1 MNIISLSFFNDI
13 WIHSYPEFLFYKNL
27 KEKYGVNID
36 VINCEKVFSKN
47 CPAHNNKSILLSD
60 TQAKKNKICNSCVKT
75 TNFYKKNS
83 NLNHLNLS
91 DFIKDKD
98 KSKIKEIL
106 KKINLYNYKNLSVL
120 GVNVSRSTL
129 FNFLINN
136 KLNSDS
142 FDKQTFNKFKIS
154 LEYSLIT
161 LFAFKKI
168 LYKKKYDFLISYST
182 EYSLNRVCAEYA
194 KLKNIKIMNLVAGK
208 NPQDK
213 YSKLILSESH
223 KAGFVYHA
231 NLNWNKFKKKPVAL
245 KDLNSV
251 ELYIES
257 LLKSKSYLNFSLA
270 PKGTNIR
277 NYFKIPSKYKKI
289 VLVALAGA
297 GERLGDHLIGH
308 MQSKEKNCSTKH
320 FDTDFQWAKYL
331 VKNADKFQD
340 TFFIFRPHPRDYNYR
355 GNLNISSVMKNYV
368 NLSKSLPDNCKF
380 NFREDQ
386 ISIYDFIPYVDL
398 LLNSSSVTSYEFGM
412 FGVRTLIFD
421 PKLYYY
427 SNDLVLYPKNF
438 KDYSLFMQKTLD
450 NKDYN
455 KKKII
460 INAFKWL
467 SIQFNYETID
477 ISDVFKPNYT
487 GRFFKAL
494 NTIQRL
500 SGTNF
505 MVNLFYNFTNTKMKN
520 ISLFYKMLK
529 NNYDSPLN
537 INLRKIY
544 SNSTEKN
551 EFKIVKKMIL
561 NQLYINKQNKIYEK
575 FNKIN

>member
-27 KEKYGVNID
+27 KEKYGVDID
-36 VINCEKVFSKN
+36 VINCKKVFLKS
-47 CPAHNNKSILLSD
+47 CPAHNNKSILPSD
-60 TQAKKNKICNSCVKT
+60 TQYKKNKICNSCIKT
-75 TNFYKKNS
+75 TNFYRKNS
-83 NLNHLNLS
+83 DLTHLSLG
-91 DFIKDKD
+91 DFITSEDKLI
-98 KSKIKEIL
+98 IKNIL
-106 KKINLYNYKNLSVL
+106 KKINLNNYKNLTVL
-120 GVNVSRSTL
+120 GVKVAKCTL

-142 FDKQTFNKFKIS
+142 FDTHTFNKFKIS

-168 LYKKKYDFLISYST
+168 LHKKKYDFLISYST

-231 NLNWNKFKKKPVAL
+231 NKNWNNFKKKQVTP

-270 PKGTNIR
+270 PNGINIR
-277 NYFKIPSKYKKI
+277 NYFKISSKYKKI

-308 MQSKEKNCSTKH
+308 MQSKEKNCSTKY
-320 FDTDFQWAKYL
+320 FDTDYQWAEYL
-331 VKNADKFQD
+331 IKNAYKFQD

-355 GNLNISSVMKNYV
+355 GNLNTSSVMNNYI
-368 NLSKSLPDNCKF
+368 NLSKTLPENCKF

-386 ISIYDFIPYVDL
+386 ISIYDFIPHIDL

-427 SNDLVLYPKNF
+427 SNDLVIYPKKF
-438 KDYSLFMQKTLD
+438 KDYFLLIQKTLK
-450 NKDYN
+450 NKNYN
-455 KKKII
+455 KKRIV

-494 NTIQRL
+494 NTIQRV

-505 MVNLFYNFTNTKMKN
+505 MVNFFYNFTNIKMKN

-537 INLRKIY
+537 INLRKNFNNKI
-544 SNSTEKN
+544 EKN

-575 FNKIN
+575 FNKVN

>member
-36 VINCEKVFSKN
+36 VVNCKKIFLKN

-60 TQAKKNKICNSCVKT
+60 SQTKKDKICNSCIKT
-75 TNFYKKNS
+75 TNFYKKKS
-83 NLNHLNLS
+83 NLNHLNLG
-91 DFIKDKD
+91 DFIENKDKL
-98 KSKIKEIL
+98 KIKEIL
-106 KKINLYNYKNLSVL
+106 KKINLYNYKDLSVF
-120 GVNVSRSTL
+120 GVKVSKSTL

-142 FDKQTFNKFKIS
+142 FDKKTLNKFKIS
-154 LEYSLIT
+154 LEYSLVT

-194 KLKNIKIMNLVAGK
+194 KIQKIKIMNLVAGK

-231 NLNWNKFKKKPVAL
+231 NINWEKFKKKKIVPE
-245 KDLNSV
+245 DLNSV
-251 ELYIES
+251 ESYIES

-270 PKGTNIR
+270 PKGINIR
-277 NYFKIPSKYKKI
+277 NYFKIPSKFKKI

-297 GERLGDHLIGH
+297 GERLGDHLIGQ
-308 MQSKEKNCSTKH
+308 MQSNEKNCSTKY
-320 FDTDFQWAKYL
+320 FDTDFEWAKYL
-331 VKNADKFQD
+331 VKNTEQFKD
-340 TFFIFRPHPRDYNYR
+340 TFFILRPHPRDYNYR
-355 GNLNISSVMKNYV
+355 GNLNVSSVMKDYIK
-368 NLSKSLPDNCKF
+368 LSKSLPKNFKF
-380 NFREDQ
+380 NFREDK
-386 ISIYDFIPYVDL
+386 ISIYDFIPYIDL

-427 SNDLVLYPKNF
+427 SNDLVIYPKRF
-438 KDYSLFMQKTLD
+438 KDYFLLMKQILD
-450 NKDYN
+450 SKNYN
-455 KKKII
+455 KKEVI

-467 SIQFNYETID
+467 SIQFNYETIN

-487 GRFFKAL
+487 GKLFKLL
-494 NTIQRL
+494 NTVQRL
-500 SGTNF
+500 LGVNF
-505 MVNLFYNFTNTKMKN
+505 MVNFIYNFTNTKMKN
-520 ISLFYKMLK
+520 ISLFYKILK
-529 NNYDSPLN
+529 NNHDSPLD
-537 INLRKIY
+537 INLRKIP
-544 SNSTEKN
+544 SNLSGKD